1 MGIPA
6 DDLGPGWLHDYGRIE
21 ADIEA
26 MSQFAHHLIDEIQNN
41 YVPHATRV
49 IADMEADHPV
59 PAFDE
64 LLHFLTAHR
73 TASEASTDN
82 VYWYIEGGTRLSNA
96 AADVSSRYADA
107 DAFSL
112 AQTRD
117 VLEALEASGAGARTD
132 ASDDQVVL

>member
-59 PAFDE
+59 PAAEFE
-64 LLHFLTAHR
+64 EHTHFLGAHETAMR
-73 TASEASTDN
+73 ASTDN

-96 AADVSSRYADA
+96 AAEVSSRYADA

-112 AQTRD
+112 ARTRD
-117 VLEALEASGAGARTD
+117 VVEALEASGAGAT
-132 ASDDQVVL
+132 SPEVL

>member
-1 MGIPA
+1 MGIPD
-6 DDLGPGWLHDYGRIE
+6 DDLGPAWLRDYGRIE

-26 MSQFAHHLIDEIQNN
+26 MSQFARSLIDEIQNN
-41 YVPHATRV
+41 YVPHASRV
-49 IADMEADHPV
+49 IADMESEHPL

-64 LLHFLTAHR
+64 LTRFLQAHR

-96 AADVSSRYADA
+96 AADVSARYADA

-112 AQTRD
+112 ARTED
-117 VLEALEASGAGARTD
+117 VRHALEASGAGNRAD
-132 ASDDQVVL
+132 GVVL